1 MKIRNFTVT
10 TRYSD
15 TPRMKIPVYTTSRQ
29 DVPARR
35 LRRHRYLTII
45 AVQCNAETASLKE
58 RMTDL
63 TVKQVEIC
71 LLKAEI
77 GHLKH
82 LHLHLE
88 HLHLQRGLP
97 APSPTLQVSTSPT
110 TWPAT
115 APLHIT
121 WRLHPQGLQLSV
133 PELHSAIPGNLC
145 RDNYTNNFWDTVES
159 LTVYCD
165 WFTDFKSR

>member
-110 TWPAT
+110 TWPD
-115 APLHIT
+115 
-121 WRLHPQGLQLSV
+121 LQLHLFTSPGV
-133 PELHSAIPGNLC
+133 STPKDYSYQYLNFTLQYLETSAEITIQTTFGIL
-145 RDNYTNNFWDTVES
+145 
-159 LTVYCD
+159 
-165 WFTDFKSR
+165 